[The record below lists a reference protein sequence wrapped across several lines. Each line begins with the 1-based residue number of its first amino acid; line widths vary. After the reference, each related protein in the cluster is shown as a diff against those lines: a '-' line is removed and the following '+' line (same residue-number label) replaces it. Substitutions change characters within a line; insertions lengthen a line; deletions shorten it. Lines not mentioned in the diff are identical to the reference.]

1 LPSVSR
7 CSASARSSCST
18 NTRSPSSR
26 SRNAGTRVFRLAVST
41 QRLPTSS
48 GARDRGTIRRGATT
62 AAEVARPCPRR
73 ERGRRRSR
81 QQRVVRF
88 APCRERARSAA
99 RRRDHRRGERLSV
112 RHPALAETA
121 GGWCKGAHARAQR
134 RGPDGRRSRGSA
146 HAPHPC
152 RLSHLGAL
160 LLGLCPRPRRGR
172 SCLPR
177 ARRLVHVNG
186 SQAVGARPIDV
197 RATAIDALVSAG
209 FKWLCGPYG
218 TGLCWLRPELFDALR
233 PTKLYWL
240 SALTA
245 DDLAADALDLQ
256 TITPEDILQRLS
268 AARISVAHRRG
279 RIRVSPHVYNTAADI
294 DRALDVLNS

>member
-1 LPSVSR
+1 VPQRLRKSLGRVLGANEDDVVLAN
-7 CSASARSSCST
+7 SASYGLHLVA
-18 NTRSPSSR
+18 N
-26 SRNAGTRVFRLAVST
+26 GLD
-41 QRLPTSS
+41 L
-48 GARDRGTIRRGATT
+48 RRGDEIIVAANDFPSDILPWLRLQEGGVKVRMLEPNGEVLT
-62 AAEVARPCPRR
+62 ADEVEAALTRR
-73 ERGRRRSR
+73 TRAVCLTWVHSFSGC
-81 QQRVVRF
+81 VLDLDAVG
-88 APCRERARSAA
+88 AVCRE
-99 RRRDHRRGERLSV
+99 H
-112 RHPALAETA
+112 
-121 GGWCKGAHARAQR
+121 GAWFI
-134 RGPDGRRSRGSA
+134 
-146 HAPHPC
+146 
-152 RLSHLGAL
+152 
-160 LLGLCPRPRRGR
+160 
-172 SCLPR
+172 
-177 ARRLVHVNG
+177 VNG

>member
-99 RRRDHRRGERLSV
+99 RRRDHRRGERLPSDILPWLRLQEGGVKV
-112 RHPALAETA
+112 RMLEPNGAVLTADEVEAALTRRT
-121 GGWCKGAHARAQR
+121 RAV
-134 RGPDGRRSRGSA
+134 
-146 HAPHPC
+146 
-152 RLSHLGAL
+152 
-160 LLGLCPRPRRGR
+160 
-172 SCLPR
+172 CLTW
-177 ARRLVHVNG
+177 VHSFSGCVLDLD
-186 SQAVGARPIDV
+186 AVGAVCREHGAWFTSTDRKQSAHV
-197 RATAIDALVSAG
+197 RSTSE
-209 FKWLCGPYG
+209 
-218 TGLCWLRPELFDALR
+218 RR
-233 PTKLYWL
+233 R
-240 SALTA
+240 S
-245 DDLAADALDLQ
+245 
-256 TITPEDILQRLS
+256 TPSSVPASNGS
-268 AARISVAHRRG
+268 AARTEPGCAGCDPSCSTRFARPSSTGSAR
-279 RIRVSPHVYNTAADI
+279 
-294 DRALDVLNS
+294 

>member
-1 LPSVSR
+1 MLGVGQIELLDEHTLPQFAFEECGHASVSSR
-7 CSASARSSCST
+7 CEH
-18 NTRSPSSR
+18 
-26 SRNAGTRVFRLAVST
+26 
-41 QRLPTSS
+41 
-48 GARDRGTIRRGATT
+48 ATF
-62 AAEVARPCPRR
+62 ADVQ
-73 ERGRRRSR
+73 RRSR
-81 QQRVVRF
+81 PRNDS
-88 APCRERARSAA
+88 ARCHNGCGSCSAVSSARTRTTSFSPTA
-99 RRRDHRRGERLSV
+99 RRTVCTLSRTGSICGAATRSSSRRTTSV

-134 RGPDGRRSRGSA
+134 GGPDGRRSRGSA

-245 DDLAADALDLQ
+245 DDLAADAPDLQ